1 MVSGLPCEALRELIQ
16 EVLLHFH
23 PRNVAQTMTATLA
36 TTVPNTSKTVRKAG
50 VLLLTPINC
59 GRKCCRIER

>member
-23 PRNVAQTMTATLA
+23 PRNVAQTMTTKLQDQVLA
-36 TTVPNTSKTVRKAG
+36 EQKRIDLPRSKT
-50 VLLLTPINC
+50 
-59 GRKCCRIER
+59 